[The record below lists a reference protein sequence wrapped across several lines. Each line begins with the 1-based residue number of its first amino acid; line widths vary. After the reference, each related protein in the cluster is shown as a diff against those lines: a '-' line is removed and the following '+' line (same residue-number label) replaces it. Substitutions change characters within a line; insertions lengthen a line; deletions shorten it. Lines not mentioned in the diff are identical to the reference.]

1 MKKLRTK
8 RLTAAVMAGV
18 LTAGMLAG
26 CGSKK
31 AEAVKEGE
39 DPWIEFTFVARDP
52 DTAQRIQVKPGED
65 VVTPYLENKF
75 HIRLKEVVQGPK
87 DSTIEQNVAMW
98 DAADNMPD
106 IIECDSSA
114 AANLRSTGMF
124 ADLTDYIK
132 EYMPDYIKTCW
143 PEEYWDRTNFEGRQ
157 YSVMSF
163 DTMKNPPVDPES
175 DPYDEGV
182 YAHGL
187 VVREDILEQMG
198 YQFTPVAELQKTT
211 TDLGIK
217 PTEEQ
222 LAIVPA
228 IDSPEAFYEFLNKI
242 KEAGL
247 TTPSG
252 QEVIPLTLQGWMTH
266 HLGCMFDFGRWR
278 IDSTGDVDG
287 MLGTPGAKDY
297 MHFLNQIYR
306 EGLLDNDYILQEA
319 NQYQE
324 KIGSGV
330 AACAFYA
337 GFDIKA
343 AEQSLQMVNPD
354 ARLRF
359 IPWPKKDKDLGWY
372 DVQAPEGYWHTMI
385 RKDMPPEDIKRMC
398 QFWNYMFTDEGQ
410 DLVSWGPE
418 EAGLWKM
425 VDGKKQF
432 ADPEVESDC
441 LNLVRNAKGVDY
453 YGLCEKSI
461 AAREQNFSPLV
472 LTCPGTINYSSF
484 FRSYPP
490 VLDFHTT
497 VRNMLGSA
505 GQNKD
510 GSAANGDGSEGVSAV
525 DNYYWGEFMSKDL
538 AKILQATTEEEFE
551 TAWKEVE
558 GAFMTKTN
566 YQEAKTAM
574 TAYFKKFPPIGNK

>member
-1 MKKLRTK
+1 MKKGATRI
-8 RLTAAVMAGV
+8 TAVIMAG
-18 LTAGMLAG
+18 LIAGSALSG
-26 CGSKK
+26 CSSDKNT
-31 AEAVKEGE
+31 AVKEGE
-39 DPWIEFTFVARDP
+39 APWIEFTFVARDP
-52 DTAQRIQVKPGED
+52 DTAQRIQVNPTED
-65 VVTPYLENKF
+65 VVTPYLEDKF

-87 DSTIEQNVAMW
+87 DSTIEQNIAMW

-106 IIECDSSA
+106 IIECDSAA

-132 EYMPDYIKTCW
+132 EYMPDYMETCW
-143 PEEYWDRTNFEGRQ
+143 PEEYWERTNYEGKQ

-163 DTMKNPPVDPES
+163 DTMKKPPVDPET

-187 VVREDILEQMG
+187 VVREDILEKLG
-198 YQFTPVAELQKTT
+198 YKFTPAEEIKKLT
-211 TDLGIK
+211 TDQGMK
-217 PTEEQ
+217 PTQEQ
-222 LAIVPA
+222 MAIEPA
-228 IDSPEAFYEFLNKI
+228 IDSPDAFYEFLNKV
-242 KEAGL
+242 KTAGL
-247 TTPSG
+247 KTPAG
-252 QEVIPLTLQGWMTH
+252 QDVIPLTLQGWMTH

-278 IDSTGDVDG
+278 IDDTGNVDG
-287 MLGTPGAKDY
+287 MLGTPGAKDFLQ
-297 MHFLNQIYR
+297 FLNKIYR
-306 EGLLDNDYILQEA
+306 EELLDNDYILQEA

-324 KIGSGV
+324 KIGSGI

-337 GFDIKA
+337 GFDINA
-343 AEQSLQMVNPD
+343 AEQSLMMVDP
-354 ARLRF
+354 AAKLRF
-359 IPWPKKDKDLGWY
+359 IPWPKTDKELGWY

-385 RKDMPPEDIKRMC
+385 RKDMPEEDIKRMC
-398 QFWNYMFTDEGQ
+398 QFWNYMFTEEGQ

-432 ADPEVESDC
+432 ADPQVESDC

-484 FRSYPP
+484 FRSYDP

-497 VRNMLGSA
+497 VRNMFGSE

-510 GSAANGDGSEGVSAV
+510 GSAANGDGSQVVSTV

-538 AKILQATTEEEFE
+538 AKILQAATDDEFE
-551 TAWKEVE
+551 AAWGEVQKS
-558 GAFMTKTN
+558 FMTKTD
-566 YQEAKTAM
+566 YQAAKESM
-574 TAYFKKFPPIGNK
+574 TEYFKKFPPVKE